1 MRVPRSRRMSTPD
14 GTLAPIVE
22 EVDQHAKAGDP
33 ITLDTIREI
42 AGQRA
47 AGPLLLLPALL
58 AMSPLTVIP
67 GMATLV
73 GLNTV
78 LVAGQIALG
87 HEHIWLPGWMRK
99 LKLAPTHAKRLVKF
113 LKPVSE
119 AADEVTKP
127 RLRFLTSWPL
137 RRIGAGA
144 CTVIGAAM
152 PMTEVIPFTATWVGA
167 LIAAYALAIT
177 VRDGFLA
184 LAWVGLVAAGAAVA
198 MSIFL

>member
-1 MRVPRSRRMSTPD
+1 MSTASD
-14 GTLAPIVE
+14 GTLAPIVD
-22 EVDQHAKAGDP
+22 EVDQHAKAGEP
-33 ITLDTIREI
+33 ITFDMIRQI
-42 AGQRA
+42 SGQRA
-47 AGPLLLLPALL
+47 AGPLLLMPALL

-113 LKPVSE
+113 LKPVSKV
-119 AADEVTKP
+119 ADEVTRP

-137 RRIGAGA
+137 RRIGAAA
-144 CTVIGAAM
+144 CTLIGAAM

-177 VRDGFLA
+177 ARDGLLA
-184 LAWVGLVAAGAAVA
+184 LAWTGLVVAGAVIGL
-198 MSIFL
+198 SILL